1 MNAATYAARRAAGL
15 CTLCPKSNTR
25 AAALR
30 GLCADHYAADLVYEI
45 RCEIRRLDRH
55 RMLYPPDVIRADP
68 DDPCD
73 DPPEPLS
80 SGVARGYV
88 PVDLELMAD

>member
-15 CTLCPKSNTR
+15 CTACPGR
-25 AAALR
+25 APLRALQW
-30 GLCADHYAADLVYEI
+30 GLCADHFAAQLI
-45 RCEIRRLDRH
+45 RNLRSGWQAFRSIGDEWH
-55 RMLYPPDVIRADP
+55 GDP
-68 DDPCD
+68 DDLCD
-73 DPPEPLS
+73 DPPEPLA